1 MCFPAGP
8 GPKAYGGSHDRRRPP
23 PWGDT
28 DPACHARAN
37 LPTTAGS
44 PHTDTTGGS
53 GHTDACR
60 RTGKQTLSCL
70 SLSVS
75 PLSLSLM
82 VLYFFDLKKTQ
93 NTFTSVLT
101 SSLVKV

>member
-70 SLSVS
+70 SLCFSAFS
-75 PLSLSLM
+75 ISNGALFL
-82 VLYFFDLKKTQ
+82 
-93 NTFTSVLT
+93 
-101 SSLVKV
+101 